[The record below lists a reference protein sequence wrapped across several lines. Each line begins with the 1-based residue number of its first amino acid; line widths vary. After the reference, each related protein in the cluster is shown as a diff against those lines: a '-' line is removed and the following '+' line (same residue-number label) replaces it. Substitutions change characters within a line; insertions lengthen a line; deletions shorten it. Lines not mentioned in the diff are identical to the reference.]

1 MRFNT
6 LKGVEV
12 DLVPGEP
19 SNLRWCQ
26 APAVTTQASCQMR
39 RGTATGEAES
49 LGVCKRIISGG
60 TLLYKSTQQRLP
72 SGL

>member
-26 APAVTTQASCQMR
+26 APAVTAAGILSDEAGHGYRGGRVPWCLQADHFR
-39 RGTATGEAES
+39 RHAS
-49 LGVCKRIISGG
+49 I
-60 TLLYKSTQQRLP
+60 
-72 SGL
+72 

>member
-26 APAVTTQASCQMR
+26 APAV
-39 RGTATGEAES
+39 TATGEAES